1 MPSRGSVLVTMML
14 ICLYV
19 LFRAMVAA
27 MVAIYSWLLVAV
39 Q

>member
-1 MPSRGSVLVTMML
+1 MPSRGSVLVPIML